1 MKSAVAVVDA
11 YGQAVQDVV
20 ARAEAAYENSTA
32 TYRRLVAAMA
42 ESGGTLPPDQTDE
55 LVAACQAL
63 GIAPERLAD
72 DAMAVAN
79 ANRLAREI
87 EEVQQRNTARLA
99 PLPGLQAAHE
109 AAQAE
114 WLRVSGECQQRMKA
128 AQTDAAE
135 KRKAYETLLNSRN
148 ESHERHD
155 RDLLQIR
162 DVNPHLFG
170 PVSRD
175 VLKHVLTPRGRYI
188 R

>member
-11 YGQAVQDVV
+11 YGQAVQDVI

-55 LVAACQAL
+55 LVAACQFL
-63 GIAPERLAD
+63 GVAPDRLAE
-72 DAMAVAN
+72 DAAAVAE
-79 ANRLAREI
+79 ANRLNREI

-109 AAQAE
+109 AAQIE
-114 WLRVSGECQQRMKA
+114 WLRVSEECQRQMKTA
-128 AQTDAAE
+128 EDDAIA
-135 KRKAYETLLNSRN
+135 KRRAYESLLNSRN
-148 ESHERHD
+148 ESTARRES
-155 RDLLQIR
+155 DLLHIR
-162 DVNPHLFG
+162 DRNPHLFG

-175 VLKHVLTPRGRYI
+175 TLKHTLATRARYV

>member
-11 YGQAVQDVV
+11 YGQAVQDVI
-20 ARAEAAYENSTA
+20 ARAEAAYEKSTA

-42 ESGGTLPPDQTDE
+42 ESGGTLPPDQSDE
-55 LVAACQAL
+55 LVAVCQSL
-63 GIAPERLAD
+63 GIPPERLAD
-72 DAMAVAN
+72 DAMAIAN
-79 ANRLAREI
+79 TKRLAREI

-99 PLPGLQAAHE
+99 PLPGLQAAYE

-114 WLRVSGECQQRMKA
+114 WMRVSEECQQRTKA
-128 AQTDAAE
+128 AQAEVSE

-162 DVNPHLFG
+162 DLNPHLFG

-175 VLKHVLTPRGRYI
+175 RLKHALTPRARYI

>member
-1 MKSAVAVVDA
+1 MKSEVAVVDA
-11 YGQAVQDVV
+11 YGQAMHDVI

-42 ESGGTLPPDQTDE
+42 DSGGTLPPDQSDE
-55 LVAACQAL
+55 LVAACQSL
-63 GIAPERLAD
+63 GIPPERLAD
-72 DAMAVAN
+72 DAATIASVK
-79 ANRLAREI
+79 RLTAQI

-109 AAQAE
+109 TAQAE

-128 AQTDAAE
+128 AQADAAE

-162 DVNPHLFG
+162 DLNPHLFG

-175 VLKHVLTPRGRYI
+175 KLKHAITPRSRHI